1 MQNAVQKIAI
11 IITTLLTEIQNICV
25 NHVEIN
31 QRKKNVFHNRGNTK
45 GIKKT

>member
-25 NHVEIN
+25 NHVERN
-31 QRKKNVFHNRGNTK
+31 QRKKNVFHNRRNTK
-45 GIKKT
+45 GTKKT